1 MAIPALIIWLSLL
14 FDRVSGDPPNR
25 YHPVAWLGRFIALW
39 GSPEIYPAWLQ
50 RLSGVIFSLL
60 TAVLF
65 TLPFLLFDIFTYGII
80 AFIAGAVLLKICLA
94 LRCLEEHVE
103 SVTEAVEKGDGR
115 SEAGMLV
122 SRNTSS
128 LSEEELLSAAY
139 ESMAENLVDSVISPL
154 FYYTMAGLGGAAFF
168 RAYNTM
174 DAMLGYKDDRRYLG
188 WFPARMDDL
197 LNFIPARIAGL
208 SLIIYFFFNGS
219 LKDAWLC
226 MRRDARKRPG
236 INGGIPMAL
245 IAGGTG
251 IRFEKPGCYTI
262 GDPVNTLAESGKEIV
277 KAVRY
282 ATVISALIFSAVIVL
297 SGDIVLNIFF
307 RLM

>member
-14 FDRVSGDPPNR
+14 SDRVAGDPPNR
-25 YHPVAWLGRFIALW
+25 YHPVAWLGRFIGLW
-39 GSPEIYPAWLQ
+39 GRPEIYPVRLQ
-50 RLSGVIFSLL
+50 RLSGVIFSLA
-60 TAVLF
+60 TAFLF
-65 TLPFLLFDIFTYGII
+65 ALPFFLFDLFTYGII
-80 AFIAGAVLLKICLA
+80 SVIAGAVLLKICLA

-103 SVTEAVEKGDGR
+103 SVTKAVEMGDGR

-122 SRNTSS
+122 SRNTAS

-139 ESMAENLVDSVISPL
+139 ESMAENLVDSVVSPL
-154 FYYTMAGLGGAAFF
+154 FYYTVGGLGGAAFF

-174 DAMLGYKDDRRYLG
+174 DAMLGYRDERRYLG

-197 LNFIPARIAGL
+197 LNFIPARVAGL
-208 SLIIYFFFNGS
+208 SLIIYFFFKGS
-219 LKDAWLC
+219 LKEAWLC

-251 IRFEKPGCYTI
+251 IRFKKPGCYTI
-262 GDPVNTLAESGKEIV
+262 GDPVNTLAESGKDIV

-282 ATVISALIFSAVIVL
+282 ATLISALIFSAVIIM
-297 SGDIVLNIFF
+297 SGDIIVNIFF
-307 RLM
+307 S